1 MSEKYYELYEE
12 LVEISKE
19 ILRYY
24 DIDKIKP
31 FAVYI
36 WTKPYDENDDG
47 ENVFDIY
54 DDEIVFYNKEHK
66 IIEEAL
72 PIINSIQCKLKEI
85 GSLFKE

>member
-36 WTKPYDENDDG
+36 WTKPYDD
-47 ENVFDIY
+47 
-54 DDEIVFYNKEHK
+54 
-66 IIEEAL
+66 
-72 PIINSIQCKLKEI
+72 SIC
-85 GSLFKE
+85 S

>member
-36 WTKPYDENDDG
+36 WTKPYDDDG

-85 GSLFKE
+85 GKLF

>member
-36 WTKPYDENDDG
+36 WTKPYDDNDDG

-72 PIINSIQCKLKEI
+72 PIINSIQYKLKEI
-85 GSLFKE
+85 GNLF

>member
-1 MSEKYYELYEE
+1 MSEKYYELYKE
-12 LVEISKE
+12 LVEITNE
-19 ILRYY
+19 ILRHY
-24 DIDKIKP
+24 DIDKIKH

-36 WTKPYDENDDG
+36 WTKPCENNEG

-85 GSLFKE
+85 GNLF